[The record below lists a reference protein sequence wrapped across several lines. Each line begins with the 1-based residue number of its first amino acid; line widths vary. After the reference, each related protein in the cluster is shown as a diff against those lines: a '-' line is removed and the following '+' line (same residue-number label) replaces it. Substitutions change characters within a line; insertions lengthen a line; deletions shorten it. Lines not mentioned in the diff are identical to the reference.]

1 MSDTDTP
8 ATATRSPDQLPKH
21 TTPTWEVEL
30 LISGVAVFA
39 MLQLPGWLDDRI
51 FALLP
56 RFDRELASML
66 ATLYIYLKS
75 AALILAITFMLHLT
89 LRAHWI
95 ALVGMHS
102 VFPDGVRWER
112 LRMGPAQRASQQQRL
127 GSAADAIERADNRA
141 TVVFAMGVMLGT
153 LLVLFSIVA
162 AVVFGVI
169 AVIQASTG
177 THYDFTV
184 ALVIV
189 TVLIVLIVLPRQ
201 VAHVIDRRYASR
213 WAETSWQRR
222 ALTRVFNGYARIG
235 MDRRSYVWMLL
246 SSHVGQRRTVVIV
259 WIIFFPVI
267 AGAALSVLTL
277 NSPDALGNYALFPH
291 LANGSRALNA
301 AYYDDQRDAARD
313 KAVPYI
319 QSSVVT
325 DPYLKLVVPY
335 QPDHDASAMQRLCA
349 APLDIR
355 DPHERAES
363 TLDCLGKLHAVTLD
377 SKPVPDL
384 RYQAGSDARTQRPAL
399 VAMIDARALTPGRH
413 ELRVMRAPA
422 APGNTDED
430 DKIIQ
435 YVIPFWR

>member
-1 MSDTDTP
+1 MTGTSAK
-8 ATATRSPDQLPKH
+8 ATGSPDQLPKH

-56 RFDRELASML
+56 RFDREWASTL
-66 ATLYIYLKS
+66 VTLYVYLKS
-75 AALILAITFMLHLT
+75 AALVMAITFMLHLT

-102 VFPDGVRWER
+102 VFPDGVRWES
-112 LRMGPAQRASQQQRL
+112 LRMGPAQRDSQQRRL
-127 GSAADAIERADNRA
+127 GLPADAIERADNRA

-153 LLVLFSIVA
+153 VLVLISIFA

-169 AVIQASTG
+169 GGIQASTG
-177 THYDFTV
+177 THFDFTL
-184 ALVIV
+184 ALAIAV
-189 TVLIVLIVLPRQ
+189 VLIVLPRQ
-201 VAHVIDRRYASR
+201 AAHVVDRRYASH

-222 ALTRVFNGYARIG
+222 VLTRVFNGYSRIG
-235 MDRRSYVWMLL
+235 MGRHSYVWMLL
-246 SSHVGQRRTVVIV
+246 SSHAGQRRSVLIV

-267 AGAALSVLTL
+267 TVAALSVITL
-277 NSPDALGNYALFPH
+277 NSPNALGNYGLFPR
-291 LANGSRALNA
+291 LVNDSRAMNA

-319 QSSVVT
+319 QSAVIT

-335 QPDHDASAMQRLCA
+335 QPDHDASAIRRVCA
-349 APLDIR
+349 ASLNLPN
-355 DPHERAES
+355 PHERAQS

-377 SKPVPDL
+377 GKPLPDL
-384 RYQAGSDARTQRPAL
+384 SYQAGSDARTQRPAL
-399 VAMIDARALTPGRH
+399 LAMIDVRALTPGRH
-413 ELRVMRAPA
+413 ELDVMRAPA
-422 APGNTDED
+422 AAGMTDKV
-430 DKIIQ
+430 DKITR